1 MKRNSLD
8 PNLEDLPGLIP
19 IFPLDGALLLPG
31 GRLPLNI
38 FEPRYLSMISDAL
51 STPHRLIGMIQTNSS
66 TTQDE
71 MSPMLYYVGCA
82 GRISS
87 FEETLDGRYLI
98 SLDGMIRFKVTA
110 EAEGRSDYRQCHV
123 DYRTYS
129 DDLHVSEKSFDRS
142 RLMVVLKRYFSM
154 KGFSADW
161 VSIEAC
167 ADEKLI
173 TTLSMICPLPVA
185 EKQML
190 LESLDVPSRGEML
203 TTMLEME
210 IQMQS
215 SNNKQQ
221 GHVRH

>member
-8 PNLEDLPGLIP
+8 PNLEDLPGIIP

-38 FEPRYLSMISDAL
+38 FEPRYLAMISDAL

-71 MSPMLYYVGCA
+71 MSPMLYSVGCA

-87 FEETLDGRYLI
+87 FEETTDGRYLI
-98 SLDGMIRFKVTA
+98 SLDGMIRFRVSD
-110 EAEGRSDYRQCHV
+110 EAEGRSDYRQYHV
-123 DYRTYS
+123 DYSGFS
-129 DDLHVSEKSFDRS
+129 DDLHINEKPYDRT
-142 RLMVVLKRYFSM
+142 RLMTVLKQYFHI

-161 VSIEAC
+161 ESIESC
-167 ADEKLI
+167 AEEKLI

-190 LESLDVPSRGEML
+190 LEALDIPSRGEML

-210 IQMQS
+210 SQMQS
-215 SNNKQQ
+215 SPNKQQ

>member
-38 FEPRYLSMISDAL
+38 FEPRYLAMISDAL

-66 TTQDE
+66 ATQDE
-71 MSPMLYYVGCA
+71 MSPMLYSVGCA

-87 FEETLDGRYLI
+87 FEETLDGRYVI
-98 SLDGMIRFKVTA
+98 SLDGMIRFKISA
-110 EAEGRSDYRQCHV
+110 EAENKSGYRQCHV
-123 DYRTYS
+123 DYAGFS
-129 DDLHVSEKSFDRS
+129 DDLHVSEKPFDRS
-142 RLMVVLKRYFSM
+142 RLMSVLKRYFSI

-161 VSIEAC
+161 ESIETC

-173 TTLSMICPLPVA
+173 TTLSMICPLPIA

-190 LESLDVPSRGEML
+190 LESVDVPSRGDML

-210 IQMQS
+210 SEMLS
-215 SNNKQQ
+215 SSNKQQ